1 MALAVVKPRLG
12 LWLLLIALFATGPT
26 QAAEQ
31 ASHWLSHTF
40 RIDPSISSV
49 TLLIERENNSTPV
62 VLIRPDGSKYYHQQH
77 PDNIKWASTPTR
89 DTITLWQPE
98 PGPWQAT
105 GKINNQRG
113 ITLVSPFELKVNELP
128 PQLYQQEMLK
138 LSAELRHGQTRLD
151 SQYYL
156 QDLSLQAQLL
166 DESVDYSGNFAPA
179 PKVIG
184 EYLDD
189 GQGLDEYPNDGKLT
203 AAVVLDAL
211 PGNYVFQTQISNEVL
226 ARTKEQKIQIEP
238 MPLSVSFSEPD
249 EGGQWRLELGVAEE
263 LLADSLIITGQLTT
277 PDQERINI
285 SGSGAHIVL
294 PNAELPGNYY
304 WQGQAFVNTKEGREV
319 TLNLPKKVVRISPPP
334 YPEAIIDPTPASS
347 TPWAT
352 ILTIVGLLLLLVSGG
367 VIYKR
372 KVDKR
377 KQGANEQG

>member
-1 MALAVVKPRLG
+1 MALAVVKSRLG
-12 LWLLLIALFATGPT
+12 LLLMALFAISPA
-26 QAAEQ
+26 QASQQE
-31 ASHWLSHTF
+31 SHWLSHTF
-40 RIDPSISSV
+40 RIDPSITSV
-49 TLLIERENNSTPV
+49 TLLIERESNSTPV

-77 PDNIKWASTPTR
+77 PDNINWASTATR

-128 PQLYQQEMLK
+128 TQLYQQEMLK

-156 QDLSLQAQLL
+156 KDLSLQAQLL
-166 DESVDYSGNFAPA
+166 DETVDYSGNFAPA

-203 AAVVLDAL
+203 AAVLLDSL
-211 PGNYVFQTQISNEVL
+211 PGNYIFQAQISNEVL
-226 ARTKEQKIQIEP
+226 ARTKEQKVRIEP
-238 MPLSVSFSEPD
+238 MPLSLSFSEPD
-249 EGGQWRLELGVAEE
+249 DNGQWQLEFGVAEE
-263 LLADSLIITGQLTT
+263 LLADSLIVTGHLIT

-285 SGSGAHIVL
+285 SGSGAHIAL
-294 PNAELPGNYY
+294 PNIEMPGNYY

-319 TLNLPKKVVRISPPP
+319 KLNLPKKVVRISPPP
-334 YPEAIIDPTPASS
+334 RPDAIIDPTPTSS

-352 ILTIVGLLLLLVSGG
+352 LLTVVGLLLLLISGG
-367 VIYKR
+367 FIYKR
-372 KVDKR
+372 KIDKR
-377 KQGANEQG
+377 KQGANEHN